1 MKCSIGSSSRR
12 GRVALP
18 LGIATLVGLP
28 LFIAGGSPSVSAV
41 TPNLPVFPNNLVVF
55 PNRDFVTIEGF
66 AEYGGQFGK
75 VEVTRPGVGVVGSAV
90 GEMSGGDV
98 AFEINHPGGVCW
110 GEGTGLNVTPDIQ
123 AGDVVSLI
131 INDEVVAAT
140 TTLDVAAD
148 DATQPAPNMVVVT
161 GRIGDGVIPAQ
172 MEQRIIEPAL
182 VDTSIARRD
191 VRALPGPMIRSDKG
205 GYSSELLF
213 DEDAN
218 TFKATY
224 VFDIESEAFIAA
236 HAGLGERA
244 MAWEFVDEAAN
255 RQGLTIAENGEPGGP
270 GMGGCPNGPLQSGP
284 PGPEDGRGRRH
295 RRYQGQLVTGCGDS
309 GNPCDPRLSGDGGLQ
324 VADQRRIHRDRS
336 PHHEPECQQH
346 HADRDHIG
354 GLRRQRR
361 VAQQHR

>member
-28 LFIAGGSPSVSAV
+28 LFMAGGSPSVSAV

-191 VRALPGPMIRSDKG
+191 VRALPGPMIP
-205 GYSSELLF
+205 
-213 DEDAN
+213 
-218 TFKATY
+218 
-224 VFDIESEAFIAA
+224 V
-236 HAGLGERA
+236 
-244 MAWEFVDEAAN
+244 
-255 RQGLTIAENGEPGGP
+255 RQGWLLLRAVVRR
-270 GMGGCPNGPLQSGP
+270 GCQHLQG
-284 PGPEDGRGRRH
+284 DVCVRH
-295 RRYQGQLVTGCGDS
+295 RVRSVHRG
-309 GNPCDPRLSGDGGLQ
+309 PRGS
-324 VADQRRIHRDRS
+324 R
-336 PHHEPECQQH
+336 
-346 HADRDHIG
+346 
-354 GLRRQRR
+354 
-361 VAQQHR
+361 